1 MHRKQTTLTL
11 CLLLILAL
19 LLAGCSRSES
29 PAAQSD
35 SPVSAESGPESIRIG
50 GQEFSLEAT
59 EITAVLAP
67 GETELLDRL
76 PRLHYADLSGS
87 EAIDEIAAWASAHP
101 NVSVRYTIPL
111 PNGALLPSD
120 TVSYDLSD
128 ATAAEALSV
137 APALARLPGLHSV
150 NLGVE
155 RDAMG
160 WEGIRQLRQI
170 LPETVFQYRFRF
182 L

>member
-11 CLLLILAL
+11 CLLLILTL

-76 PRLHYADLSGS
+76 PRLHYADLLL
-87 EAIDEIAAWASAHP
+87 H
-101 NVSVRYTIPL
+101 RYLHAEPQ
-111 PNGALLPSD
+111 GEGLLLQS
-120 TVSYDLSD
+120 S
-128 ATAAEALSV
+128 
-137 APALARLPGLHSV
+137 
-150 NLGVE
+150 
-155 RDAMG
+155 
-160 WEGIRQLRQI
+160 
-170 LPETVFQYRFRF
+170 RF
-182 L
+182 

>member
-120 TVSYDLSD
+120 TVSYDLYHIQPYACGIPSVVLPIFW
-128 ATAAEALSV
+128 LSKHV
-137 APALARLPGLHSV
+137 SLTPFAKRLFGPDSY
-150 NLGVE
+150 VE
-155 RDAMG
+155 
-160 WEGIRQLRQI
+160 
-170 LPETVFQYRFRF
+170 
-182 L
+182 